1 MLSLVGLSF
10 IPSSRVSINYRVNI
24 RRIKITT
31 GKFTIINQEIKCR
44 HRHIMKGWPENK
56 MAALINVL
64 ADIIAEEQINYFKVA
79 YIPETVESLN
89 CSPSLKVR
97 PA

>member
-1 MLSLVGLSF
+1 
-10 IPSSRVSINYRVNI
+10 
-24 RRIKITT
+24 
-31 GKFTIINQEIKCR
+31 
-44 HRHIMKGWPENK
+44 MKGWPENK